1 MEIFSE
7 IYGKYYHIM
16 SHLLKNG
23 TQSLAQM
30 RNTIHELGFGET
42 DLYFEPNITN
52 GDWSLFEKN
61 KSGEFKPIVS
71 GDVKMPPTLLEKAW
85 LRAVLEDQ
93 RAKLFLTE
101 DEIALAK
108 EKLGATQPLFK
119 ADAIVDFD
127 QFDVGDDYTSYTIQ
141 KHFSLFLEAMKS
153 SKAVLVKYLS
163 AKGKNLEG
171 TYIPCKFEYS
181 PKNDKFRVLAIELEN
196 EGYRGYTVLNL
207 GRVQSVELTDIS
219 AETDYLQYFLDKR
232 NKEDRIID
240 IEITDERNAMER
252 FMVEFSIYKKE
263 AAYDKERDV
272 LKVKLYYDPLDATE
286 ILVKILGFGP
296 VLKVLGPD
304 SFVDMIKERLLKQK
318 SLGQ

>member
-1 MEIFSE
+1 M
-7 IYGKYYHIM
+7 
-16 SHLLKNG
+16 
-23 TQSLAQM
+23 
-30 RNTIHELGFGET
+30 
-42 DLYFEPNITN
+42 
-52 GDWSLFEKN
+52 
-61 KSGEFKPIVS
+61 
-71 GDVKMPPTLLEKAW
+71 
-85 LRAVLEDQ
+85 
-93 RAKLFLTE
+93 
-101 DEIALAK
+101 
-108 EKLGATQPLFK
+108 
-119 ADAIVDFD
+119 
-127 QFDVGDDYTSYTIQ
+127 
-141 KHFSLFLEAMKS
+141 
-153 SKAVLVKYLS
+153 
-163 AKGKNLEG
+163 EG